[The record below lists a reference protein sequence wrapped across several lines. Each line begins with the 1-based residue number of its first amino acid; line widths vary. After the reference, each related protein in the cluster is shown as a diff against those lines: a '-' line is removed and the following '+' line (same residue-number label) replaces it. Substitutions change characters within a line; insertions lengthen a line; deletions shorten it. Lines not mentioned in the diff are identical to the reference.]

1 MSISP
6 NMTLFIPWTTS
17 FELEKKAP
25 RERRGWKR
33 HFCCG
38 SIAMQEE
45 GASGHIAAGISDISL
60 TGCYVELL
68 TTLPIGTLLSLLLR
82 LDGMTIR
89 GTAEV
94 RTAHPG
100 VGMGLE
106 FRAMGAADK
115 TVLHQL
121 INRLSGAA
129 KS

>member
-1 MSISP
+1 MAVYLPKMDQKALS
-6 NMTLFIPWTTS
+6 MTNNSLHETNRI
-17 FELEKKAP
+17 
-25 RERRGWKR
+25 GWKR
-33 HFCCG
+33 HFCCS
-38 SIAMQEE
+38 SIAMQED

-106 FRAMGAADK
+106 FWAMGAADK